1 MRQYKILEDATATDL
16 EEAIRAKSLAFKNLR
31 VEGFHYDGTNYIAL
45 VSYEV

>member
-1 MRQYKILEDATATDL
+1 MRQYKILSDSDATNL
-16 EEAIRAKSLAFKNLR
+16 EEKISAKAKAFRSLR

>member
-1 MRQYKILEDATATDL
+1 MRQYKILEDATATIL
-16 EEAIRAKSLAFKNLR
+16 EEMIAAKSKTFRNLR